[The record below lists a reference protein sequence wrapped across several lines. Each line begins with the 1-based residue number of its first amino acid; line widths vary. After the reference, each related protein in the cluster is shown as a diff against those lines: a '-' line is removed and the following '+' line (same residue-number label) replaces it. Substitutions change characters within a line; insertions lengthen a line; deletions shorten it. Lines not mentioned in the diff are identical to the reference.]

1 MKMKSL
7 LLLSALA
14 LVVAGC
20 QSLPP
25 GAERGPDGTMAYDVV
40 VETTPAGAH
49 IEANGQ
55 DIGPAPLHIKIF
67 GDPDGTFH
75 DFGSYQY
82 VVRALPIATNQYA
95 QMRVFQTGHM
105 MAGEDHIPPVIH
117 FDMNQPPAAYP
128 PGGPGYPYPAYYYG
142 APPPYWYYGPSF
154 RFYGGGGYYHHG
166 YYGHGGIHRY

>member
-1 MKMKSL
+1 MTMKRVL
-7 LLLSALA
+7 LAGLPLLG
-14 LVVAGC
+14 LVFAGC

-25 GAERGPDGTMAYDVV
+25 GAEPGPNGTMAYDVII
-40 VETTPAGAH
+40 ESSAPGAR
-49 IEANGQ
+49 IEANGE
-55 DIGPAPLHIKIF
+55 DVGPAPVHIKIF

-82 VVRALPIATNQYA
+82 VIRALPVTTNQFA

-128 PGGPGYPYPAYYYG
+128 PGAPGYPYPTYYYG

-154 RFYGGGGYYHHG
+154 RFYGGPGYYHHG
-166 YYGHGGIHRY
+166 YS